1 MFGGG
6 AQTFVDYGPV
16 NWVDSCITLLF
27 LSLLS
32 AYSRTMERNLCSV
45 EMTAVR
51 ASSSLAPIT
60 CLPSLP
66 GICQS
71 TIVLVASMSYCTVIA
86 FNTHMNRM
94 AN

>member
-1 MFGGG
+1 
-6 AQTFVDYGPV
+6 
-16 NWVDSCITLLF
+16 
-27 LSLLS
+27 
-32 AYSRTMERNLCSV
+32 V

-51 ASSSLAPIT
+51 ASSSLATIT